1 MDTLLLSIPPNALE
15 TLILESISV
24 DDVLNSE
31 HIESHLLLGKNW
43 KILQTLLQ
51 GSFKSGTSLLALS
64 VQAEHHLAERQ
75 KQLTEVR
82 YNTAVRVVEVQ
93 EALAKLDIEDFKK
106 HMQTNCLKRLEQEHG
121 IQTESIELQ
130 FAELSLVF
138 AQLRNFYEHAAKHT
152 YAVISVTSDNL
163 VPTSHLTAV
172 ASTPDHAIAQTSDQ
186 LGAYSRFVQSQTF
199 HAKQLKPDWRGQSLQ
214 P

>member
-15 TLILESISV
+15 TLILESIFV

-93 EALAKLDIEDFKK
+93 E
-106 HMQTNCLKRLEQEHG
+106 
-121 IQTESIELQ
+121 SIDNIVLTQ
-130 FAELSLVF
+130 IRPNIAH
-138 AQLRNFYEHAAKHT
+138 LR
-152 YAVISVTSDNL
+152 
-163 VPTSHLTAV
+163 
-172 ASTPDHAIAQTSDQ
+172 
-186 LGAYSRFVQSQTF
+186 
-199 HAKQLKPDWRGQSLQ
+199 
-214 P
+214 

>member
-1 MDTLLLSIPPNALE
+1 MSFLIRPATEHDLPEIQNIYNAE
-15 TLILESISV
+15 
-24 DDVLNSE
+24 VLHGMATWNE
-31 HIESHLLLGKNW
+31 HAYD
-43 KILQTLLQ
+43 
-51 GSFKSGTSLLALS
+51 LA
-64 VQAEHHLAERQ
+64 HFQ

-93 EALAKLDIEDFKK
+93 EALEKLDIEDFKK
-106 HMQTNCLKRLEQEHG
+106 HMQTTCLKRLEQEHG

-163 VPTSHLTAV
+163 VPTSL
-172 ASTPDHAIAQTSDQ
+172 I
-186 LGAYSRFVQSQTF
+186 
-199 HAKQLKPDWRGQSLQ
+199 
-214 P
+214 

>member
-1 MDTLLLSIPPNALE
+1 MDTLLLSIRPNALE
-15 TLILESISV
+15 TLILESISI

-93 EALAKLDIEDFKK
+93 EALEKLAIDDFKK
-106 HMQTNCLKRLEQEHG
+106 HMQTTCLKHLEQEHG
-121 IQTESIELQ
+121 IQSESIELQ
-130 FAELSLVF
+130 FAELSLIF

-163 VPTSHLTAV
+163 
-172 ASTPDHAIAQTSDQ
+172 TPI
-186 LGAYSRFVQSQTF
+186 
-199 HAKQLKPDWRGQSLQ
+199 SLI
-214 P
+214 

>member
-1 MDTLLLSIPPNALE
+1 MQSNNNKSSHMDTLLLSIPPNALE

-64 VQAEHHLAERQ
+64 LQAEHHLAERQ

-93 EALAKLDIEDFKK
+93 EALEKLDIEDFKK

-163 VPTSHLTAV
+163 VPTSL
-172 ASTPDHAIAQTSDQ
+172 I
-186 LGAYSRFVQSQTF
+186 
-199 HAKQLKPDWRGQSLQ
+199 
-214 P
+214 

>member
-64 VQAEHHLAERQ
+64 VQAEHHLAECQ

-82 YNTAVRVVEVQ
+82 YNTAVRVVE
-93 EALAKLDIEDFKK
+93 EALEKLDIEDFKK
-106 HMQTNCLKRLEQEHG
+106 HMQTTCLKRLEQEHG

-163 VPTSHLTAV
+163 
-172 ASTPDHAIAQTSDQ
+172 TPI
-186 LGAYSRFVQSQTF
+186 
-199 HAKQLKPDWRGQSLQ
+199 SLI
-214 P
+214 

>member
-1 MDTLLLSIPPNALE
+1 MQSNNNKSSHMDTLLLSIPPNALE

-75 KQLTEVR
+75 KNKSFCR
-82 YNTAVRVVEVQ
+82 
-93 EALAKLDIEDFKK
+93 F
-106 HMQTNCLKRLEQEHG
+106 
-121 IQTESIELQ
+121 
-130 FAELSLVF
+130 
-138 AQLRNFYEHAAKHT
+138 NF
-152 YAVISVTSDNL
+152 
-163 VPTSHLTAV
+163 
-172 ASTPDHAIAQTSDQ
+172 
-186 LGAYSRFVQSQTF
+186 TF
-199 HAKQLKPDWRGQSLQ
+199 QILFSN
-214 P
+214 